1 MSKRS
6 SWEIQRAVIM
16 ALMLRE
22 LKTRFGSYRLSYFW
36 ALFEPISHILILALI
51 FGFVLGRTLPG
62 INYPLFLTTGIMP
75 WLLFSNMITRGM
87 AAVDANRALFNYRQ
101 LKPFDTIIAR
111 MVLEA
116 IIILTAYAILLLI
129 AWWVGIDFA
138 IHEPLRL
145 ILSLVLLFLVA
156 FGLVLP
162 LCYINTLYP
171 EIGKVIPLLMRP
183 LYFVSGIFF
192 SISTIPQQ
200 YHAYL
205 TWNPVL
211 HAVELSRSA
220 IFPGYPH
227 DEASVMY
234 LTAIAIILIAVGW
247 SFFRHN
253 TDRLV
258 TT

>member
-6 SWEIQRAVIM
+6 SWTIQKAVVS

-51 FGFVLGRTLPG
+51 FGYVLGRTMPG

-87 AAVDANRALFNYRQ
+87 GAVDANRALFNYRQ
-101 LKPFDTIIAR
+101 LKPFDTLVAR
-111 MVLEA
+111 MLLEA
-116 IIILTAYAILLLI
+116 VIVLLAYAVLLAI
-129 AWWVGIDFA
+129 AWWLGIDFR
-138 IHEPLRL
+138 IHEPLRFL
-145 ILSLVLLFLVA
+145 LSLALIFLIA
-156 FGLVLP
+156 FGLALP
-162 LCYINTLYP
+162 LCYLNTLYP
-171 EIGKVIPLLMRP
+171 EAGKVLPLLMRP

-192 SISTIPQQ
+192 SLSMIPEQ
-200 YHAYL
+200 YHVYL
-205 TWNPVL
+205 AWNPVL
-211 HAVELSRSA
+211 QAVELSRSA

-227 DEASVMY
+227 AEGSLLY
-234 LTAIAIILIAVGW
+234 LTTLAIVFIAIGW
-247 SFFRHN
+247 SFFRHGS
-253 TDRLV
+253 DRLV